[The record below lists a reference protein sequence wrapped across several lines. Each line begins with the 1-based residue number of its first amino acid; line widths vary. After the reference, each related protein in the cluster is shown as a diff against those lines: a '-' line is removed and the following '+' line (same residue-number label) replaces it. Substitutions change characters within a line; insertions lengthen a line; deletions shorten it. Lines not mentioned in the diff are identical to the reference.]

1 MNRIKQLRKDK
12 GMLQEELA
20 QLLNVQRSAISK
32 YETGKVPLTNDTLS
46 KLSEIFDTS
55 IDYILYKTDNP
66 TSPNTKKIEPEAEE
80 DDVDDIKWGDFGM
93 SFSSGRHM
101 NDLTD
106 EQKDKMVELLKF
118 AIRQEREQN
127 KKKEKQSKV
136 NEKGDGKE

>member
-66 TSPNTKKIEPEAEE
+66 APPNTKKIEPEAEE
-80 DDVDDIKWGDFGM
+80 DGIDNIKWGDFGV

-101 NDLTD
+101 NDLSD
-106 EQKDKMVELLKF
+106 EEKDELTELLKF
-118 AIRQEREQN
+118 AYRQKMEQ
-127 KKKEKQSKV
+127 KKRKAAEEKQDK
-136 NEKGDGKE
+136 KGGE